1 MKNLAQ
7 ILWQLLALLSV
18 KLVTLSLFFLAC
30 LVVLFHLVH
39 DVFHDGDTGFDNMMF
54 ALTDQVRSPE
64 MTRFLKIISFFG
76 SGEYLMVAL
85 ALVVLVFSFYN
96 HMQWH
101 SLRVLLIT
109 LTASVLHRLL
119 KLYFGRPRPPFAIID
134 ISSLSFPSGH
144 AMAGGVFYGVLIY
157 LTWISVRTRHWRWF
171 LTIFFTLLILLIG
184 FSRIYLKVHYAT
196 DVLAGYI
203 MGLLWMLLSLNLL
216 CRIERFYISRYKSR
230 L

>member
-1 MKNLAQ
+1 MKELAKTV
-7 ILWQLLALLSV
+7 WHLLALLSV
-18 KLVTLSLFFLAC
+18 KLGTLSFFFLAC
-30 LVVLFHLVH
+30 LVVLFHIVH
-39 DVFHDGDTGFDNMMF
+39 DVFQDGDTGFDNLLF
-54 ALTDQVRSPE
+54 GLADKIRSPE
-64 MTRFLKIISFFG
+64 MTRFMKVVSFFG

-85 ALVVLVFSFYN
+85 ALVVLVFSFYD
-96 HMQWH
+96 HMRWH

-119 KLYFGRPRPPFAIID
+119 KIYFGRPRPPFAIID

-157 LTWISVRTRHWRWF
+157 LTWISVRTRQWRWLLTVF
-171 LTIFFTLLILLIG
+171 LTLLILLIG
-184 FSRIYLKVHYAT
+184 FSRVYLKVHYAT

-203 MGLLWMLLSLNLL
+203 MGLLWLLLSLNFL

-230 L
+230 V